1 MLYIAFGGNGID
13 VIGGGA
19 SVRKGSGDCEG
30 SGDGES
36 SASIGASI
44 GVM

>member
-1 MLYIAFGGNGID
+1 MAAGGSGID
-13 VIGGGA
+13 VREEGA
-19 SVRKGSGDCEG
+19 SDGKGSGDCEG
-30 SGDGES
+30 SGNGES